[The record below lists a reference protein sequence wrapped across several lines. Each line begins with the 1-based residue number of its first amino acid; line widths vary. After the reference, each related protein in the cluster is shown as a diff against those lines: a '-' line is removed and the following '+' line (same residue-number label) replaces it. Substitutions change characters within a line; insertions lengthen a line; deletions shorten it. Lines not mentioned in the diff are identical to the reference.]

1 MVTTKKSSHSGT
13 ASSNGEGSLLLDELF
28 LLLKISEHAP
38 SRYGDMLIYVHEN
51 PRCYNI
57 CEKGTGIKRA
67 GYNVTLEAKLMVN
80 NEIALGGKSFV
91 W

>member
-1 MVTTKKSSHSGT
+1 
-13 ASSNGEGSLLLDELF
+13 
-28 LLLKISEHAP
+28 
-38 SRYGDMLIYVHEN
+38 MLIYVHEN

>member
-28 LLLKISEHAP
+28 LLLKSSEHAP
-38 SRYGDMLIYVHEN
+38 SRYGDMLIYVHEK

-67 GYNVTLEAKLMVN
+67 SNKEALEAKLMDS
-80 NEIALGGKSFV
+80 EIVQGGKLLV
-91 W
+91 C